1 MKKTKKIVALL
12 LALCTICLS
21 AIVTFADVSKEE
33 TKYIPLWMKPYTV
46 VVYDANGNPTITKG
60 GELTPSE
67 IAGRE
72 DIADIGLICKSPNM
86 IVVPNTKVEYDLHG
100 FLTNIYYLVPG
111 TQSEYQLSN
120 PIRTRVR
127 SGIMDDGTSYVYPA
141 TYKNFDTGK
150 REHCSLERN
159 GGYITGKGRI
169 TFFTGEAGAAG
180 THIFE
185 AGDCATKEYYADVK
199 DGTKVT
205 AKNIINGKSHDYYK
219 YDVGSMPNAILDIW
233 SDDTVNPIT
242 EISTNGKIDNV
253 YSATIRLQV
262 VYYE

>member
-1 MKKTKKIVALL
+1 MIV
-12 LALCTICLS
+12 
-21 AIVTFADVSKEE
+21 D
-33 TKYIPLWMKPYTV
+33 P
-46 VVYDANGNPTITKG
+46 ITKG
-60 GELTPSE
+60 
-67 IAGRE
+67 
-72 DIADIGLICKSPNM
+72 
-86 IVVPNTKVEYDLHG
+86 EYDLHG

-111 TQSEYQLSN
+111 TQSEYQMSN

-127 SGIMDDGTSYVYPA
+127 SGIMDDGTSYVYPE

-169 TFFTGEAGAAG
+169 TFFTGEKGEAG
-180 THIFE
+180 TRVLR
-185 AGDCATKEYYADVK
+185 AGDCARKQGYADVK
-199 DGTKVT
+199 GGTKVT
-205 AKNIINGKSHDYYK
+205 ATNTINGKSYNYYK